1 MDKLDHPIYTLVS
14 LLVKTHK
21 PLDPEEAQ
29 NQLTCLNR
37 ASYLLKN
44 KEILKNFQALK

>member
-37 ASYLLKN
+37 ASYLCNEPIGYSIQLK
-44 KEILKNFQALK
+44 F

>member
-21 PLDPEEAQ
+21 PLDPQ

-44 KEILKNFQALK
+44 KEILKNLQALK